1 MDIHPLTGLGTP
13 DGPIGTLGSA
23 SLPRTPAAGEG
34 VETPPVHGAPTHV
47 PGPTPELC
55 ASLPSGSLATWSAEE
70 VSRCLRVLGRD
81 FTRDERD
88 ATDVSIFDTAAV
100 TCQLD
105 GNQLAAIT
113 GDALRAMGFVRY
125 EHRAAIMDWIRH
137 RLEVRPGFFSPP
149 RWQSGNERRVSA
161 LDHDTQLAR
170 TAKLSATA
178 RARHS
183 SHFPPRASRQT
194 LRASVSRAKATA
206 MSPPRVRHRKLAA
219 VEHLVSAV
227 ARLSVVSQPSPPN
240 ASTSRQDEALS
251 PVAASAA
258 DASSPETPAA
268 DPSRLVDALAEANER
283 ALRYARDATESLQEA
298 RRASDDTRRA
308 EAALASARSS
318 VPKLRAAHGA
328 LRGDTRLAL
337 ESMHAAFANTVALVE
352 SRAKRAVAALEAEK
366 AYQTNRAAALA
377 AKNRALRR
385 RAQESRGAIRVCVRT
400 RPLDARA
407 SAAGHIPSV
416 RPARG
421 LDPGAEGEEVLFAPT
436 EKQSASA
443 SGPVGGGGGARNRS
457 ASSREAERRPASRRA
472 EEKRFAFDR
481 VFGPDATQS
490 DVYNEISPLVTGALD
505 GFSACVFAYGQTGSG
520 KTHTMGGAADASPGD
535 DAGRGLNE
543 RALAELFEAAEARR
557 EGAEGGLEDAAVFTI
572 AVEMRE
578 IYNERVRDLLVP
590 LPEKEEVWRGGAA
603 GERMLDASA
612 KPARNAEEEDE
623 CVASVT
629 RVVVRDAA
637 HALDVIREGASRRA
651 SAATALN
658 ERSSRSH
665 SVVTVSV
672 EGALV
677 ASGARVAGRLHL
689 VDLAGSERVSRSEAS
704 GDRLKEAQHINKSL
718 SALGDVVAAL
728 LEKRAHVPFRNSKLT
743 GLLADSL
750 GGDAKVALLAHLAPE
765 PASLPE
771 TASTLLF
778 AQRCSRVELGRARA
792 NALASK
798 SACGA
803 APSAA
808 LEAALR
814 EARARASA
822 AKAEN
827 DALRAE
833 VASLKARRG
842 DGNVRSPEDA
852 SAELT
857 ASVREPLSPLAKT
870 NARGFGG
877 SLTPMRPQSAAKAR
891 RAIGRAAASA
901 SSTIMREG

>member
-1 MDIHPLTGLGTP
+1 
-13 DGPIGTLGSA
+13 
-23 SLPRTPAAGEG
+23 
-34 VETPPVHGAPTHV
+34 
-47 PGPTPELC
+47 
-55 ASLPSGSLATWSAEE
+55 
-70 VSRCLRVLGRD
+70 VLGRD
-81 FTRDERD
+81 FTRDECD

-137 RLEVRPGFFSPP
+137 RLEVRPGVFFPP

-178 RARHS
+178 RDTRRTS
-183 SHFPPRASRQT
+183 PRASRQT

-227 ARLSVVSQPSPPN
+227 ARLSVVSQPSPSN

-416 RPARG
+416 RPTRG
-421 LDPGAEGEEVLFAPT
+421 LDPGAEGEEVLLAP
-436 EKQSASA
+436 QSASA
-443 SGPVGGGGGARNRS
+443 SGPGGGGARNR

-490 DVYNEISPLVTGALD
+490 DVYAEISPLVTGALD

-535 DAGRGLNE
+535 AGRGLNE

-557 EGAEGGLEDAAVFTI
+557 EDAEGGLEDAAVFTI

-590 LPEKEEVWRGGAA
+590 LPEKEEIWRGGAA

-842 DGNVRSPEDA
+842 DGNVLSPEDA

>member
-1 MDIHPLTGLGTP
+1 
-13 DGPIGTLGSA
+13 
-23 SLPRTPAAGEG
+23 
-34 VETPPVHGAPTHV
+34 
-47 PGPTPELC
+47 
-55 ASLPSGSLATWSAEE
+55 
-70 VSRCLRVLGRD
+70 
-81 FTRDERD
+81 
-88 ATDVSIFDTAAV
+88 
-100 TCQLD
+100 
-105 GNQLAAIT
+105 
-113 GDALRAMGFVRY
+113 
-125 EHRAAIMDWIRH
+125 
-137 RLEVRPGFFSPP
+137 
-149 RWQSGNERRVSA
+149 
-161 LDHDTQLAR
+161 
-170 TAKLSATA
+170 
-178 RARHS
+178 
-183 SHFPPRASRQT
+183 
-194 LRASVSRAKATA
+194 
-206 MSPPRVRHRKLAA
+206 
-219 VEHLVSAV
+219 
-227 ARLSVVSQPSPPN
+227 
-240 ASTSRQDEALS
+240 
-251 PVAASAA
+251 
-258 DASSPETPAA
+258 
-268 DPSRLVDALAEANER
+268 
-283 ALRYARDATESLQEA
+283 
-298 RRASDDTRRA
+298 
-308 EAALASARSS
+308 
-318 VPKLRAAHGA
+318 
-328 LRGDTRLAL
+328 
-337 ESMHAAFANTVALVE
+337 
-352 SRAKRAVAALEAEK
+352 
-366 AYQTNRAAALA
+366 
-377 AKNRALRR
+377 
-385 RAQESRGAIRVCVRT
+385 
-400 RPLDARA
+400 
-407 SAAGHIPSV
+407 
-416 RPARG
+416 
-421 LDPGAEGEEVLFAPT
+421 
-436 EKQSASA
+436 
-443 SGPVGGGGGARNRS
+443 
-457 ASSREAERRPASRRA
+457 
-472 EEKRFAFDR
+472 
-481 VFGPDATQS
+481 
-490 DVYNEISPLVTGALD
+490 
-505 GFSACVFAYGQTGSG
+505 
-520 KTHTMGGAADASPGD
+520 MGGAADASPGD
-535 DAGRGLNE
+535 ERAMGLNE
-543 RALAELFEAAEARR
+543 RALTELFEAAEARR
-557 EGAEGGLEDAAVFTI
+557 EGTEGGLEDAAVFTI
-572 AVEMRE
+572 VVEMRE

-603 GERMLDASA
+603 GERMLDAKDSA

-750 GGDAKVALLAHLAPE
+750 GGDAKVALLAHLSPE

-792 NALASK
+792 NALASRG
-798 SACGA
+798 ACGA

-814 EARARASA
+814 EARERASA

-833 VASLKARRG
+833 VASLKNFARRG
-842 DGNVRSPEDA
+842 DGNGEREPLA
-852 SAELT
+852 SADLT
-857 ASVREPLSPLAKT
+857 VSVREPLSPLAKT

>member
-1 MDIHPLTGLGTP
+1 M
-13 DGPIGTLGSA
+13 
-23 SLPRTPAAGEG
+23 
-34 VETPPVHGAPTHV
+34 
-47 PGPTPELC
+47 
-55 ASLPSGSLATWSAEE
+55 
-70 VSRCLRVLGRD
+70 
-81 FTRDERD
+81 
-88 ATDVSIFDTAAV
+88 
-100 TCQLD
+100 
-105 GNQLAAIT
+105 
-113 GDALRAMGFVRY
+113 
-125 EHRAAIMDWIRH
+125 
-137 RLEVRPGFFSPP
+137 
-149 RWQSGNERRVSA
+149 
-161 LDHDTQLAR
+161 
-170 TAKLSATA
+170 
-178 RARHS
+178 
-183 SHFPPRASRQT
+183 
-194 LRASVSRAKATA
+194 
-206 MSPPRVRHRKLAA
+206 
-219 VEHLVSAV
+219 
-227 ARLSVVSQPSPPN
+227 
-240 ASTSRQDEALS
+240 
-251 PVAASAA
+251 AASAA

-421 LDPGAEGEEVLFAPT
+421 LDPGAEGEEVLFAP
-436 EKQSASA
+436 QSAA
-443 SGPVGGGGGARNRS
+443 EPQNR